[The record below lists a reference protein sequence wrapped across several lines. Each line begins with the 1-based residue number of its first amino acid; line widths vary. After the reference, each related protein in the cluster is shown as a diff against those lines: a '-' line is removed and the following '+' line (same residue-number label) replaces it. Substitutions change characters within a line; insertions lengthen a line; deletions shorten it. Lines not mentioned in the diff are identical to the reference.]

1 MYNII
6 LIVVVVRLVLN
17 NPDPKK
23 CAKADQAEDS
33 VPSSNCTGPTPY
45 RVLNSQIKNPAWLRA
60 LDIDIREYH

>member
-17 NPDPKK
+17 NPDTKQ

-33 VPSSNCTGPTPY
+33 VP
-45 RVLNSQIKNPAWLRA
+45 
-60 LDIDIREYH
+60 